1 MTDSLLDDV
10 NALLDKD
17 IGDDKILKQICRA
30 CENNEVIS
38 NYERNYVRKL
48 AEKHLG
54 RRPEV
59 VQTKILVEEKPTDPD
74 VDIQETSIAPNVII
88 PETPSVQKIQIF
100 QPPPRITSSN
110 LKNLKLMLGIGG
122 VALVIIIAVAAS
134 FNGLSD
140 VTPTNSIPDT
150 LSIQTDLSSY
160 DKKDIISISGMSN
173 ISGTVNLSIENKNN
187 ELVWAE
193 QVSLKNDGRY
203 STLAIAGGPGWE
215 SSGTY
220 TINIDNGVET
230 RSISFSFTA

>member
-17 IGDDKILKQICRA
+17 IGDDKILKQIWRA

-54 RRPEV
+54 RRPKV
-59 VQTKILVEEKPTDPD
+59 VQTKILVDEKPTDPD
-74 VDIQETSIAPNVII
+74 VII
-88 PETPSVQKIQIF
+88 PETPSVQKIQTF
-100 QPPPRITSSN
+100 QPPARIISSN
-110 LKNLKLMLGIGG
+110 LKNSKLMLGIGG

-160 DKKDIISISGMSN
+160 DKKDIISISGMSDT
-173 ISGTVNLSIENKNN
+173 SGIVNLSIENKNN

-203 STLAIAGGPGWE
+203 STLAIAGGTGWE

-230 RSISFSFTA
+230 RSISFSFTT

>member
-100 QPPPRITSSN
+100 QPPPRITSFN
-110 LKNLKLMLGIGG
+110 LKNSKLMLGIGG

-215 SSGTY
+215 NSGTY
-220 TINIDNGVET
+220 TINIDNSVET

>member
-17 IGDDKILKQICRA
+17 FGDDRILKQICRA

-59 VQTKILVEEKPTDPD
+59 VQTKISVEETPTDPD
-74 VDIQETSIAPNVII
+74 VDI
-88 PETPSVQKIQIF
+88 PETPSVQKIQTF
-100 QPPPRITSSN
+100 QPPLPRITSSN
-110 LKNLKLMLGIGG
+110 LKNSKLMLGIGG

-160 DKKDIISISGMSN
+160 DKKDIISISGMSDT
-173 ISGTVNLSIENKNN
+173 SGDVNLSIENKNN

-193 QVSLKNDGRY
+193 QVFLKNDGRY

-230 RSISFSFTA
+230 RSISFSFTV